1 MAPVARCR
9 LNPSVRTSGLKR
21 SRLRAAPDV
30 QQLRRSRC
38 ERVVVLGHDAGGRT
52 WLASFPSV
60 WGKGKANTQL
70 YVSGI
75 KSDLDYLSV
84 IRFGQL

>member
-1 MAPVARCR
+1 MAQVARCR

-30 QQLRRSRC
+30 QQLRCSRC
-38 ERVVVLGHDAGGRT
+38 ERAVVPAMMPAKA

-60 WGKGKANTQL
+60 WGKSKMNTQT

-84 IRFGQL
+84 IRFGQF